1 VSDFTA
7 DRPGPK
13 LTTLPHQ
20 CDVVGS
26 PSSQRR
32 PDLIGDHEVHDDD
45 RAAEDQMKMSGDPRC
60 VVDHRVHAV
69 AHINRHQSNQTA
81 RFLFNGS
88 VSEALAAEVSVGLS
102 ER

>member
-1 VSDFTA
+1 
-7 DRPGPK
+7 
-13 LTTLPHQ
+13 
-20 CDVVGS
+20 
-26 PSSQRR
+26 
-32 PDLIGDHEVHDDD
+32 
-45 RAAEDQMKMSGDPRC
+45 
-60 VVDHRVHAV
+60 VDHRVHAV